1 MSEVVLN
8 QVRKN
13 FYLDSVALMRLSREI
28 AGMEGVIE
36 AALMMATPANLDIM
50 REAGLL
56 DGTPEARGND
66 LVLGLRASGEAAGRA
81 ALQVALRALDR
92 PRGSAGAAAA
102 WRPRTIAAAVRAMP
116 EANLAL
122 VSVPGPFAAAEARKA
137 LRRGLNVL
145 MFSDNVPIADEVS
158 LKREA
163 RELGLLMMGP
173 DCGTAVI
180 GGAPLA
186 FANRLERGPIGIVGA
201 SGTGIQ
207 EVSSLISEA
216 GGGISH
222 AIGVG
227 GRDLKRE
234 VGSITTLMAMEALEA
249 DAGTAAV
256 VLISKPPHP
265 DVAREV
271 IERIAA
277 STKPYVVCFIG
288 AGDLDLPPNA
298 RQAHTL
304 REAAELAC
312 GKRIGVD
319 FDVVERAGEL
329 QVNVRPGG
337 RIEGL
342 FSGGTLAA
350 EAQVLLKASGRELV
364 SNAPIPGVR
373 ELEPDES
380 RLSFSARPR
389 ESGDPDIP
397 TSAHWVPAFAGT
409 SGWGGPDRIIDL
421 GADEYTRGRP
431 HPMIDPGVRD
441 DMLRAALAD
450 PGVAVVL
457 VDLVIGI
464 GAHDDPAGHLAQVL
478 RNSPS
483 GGAPVIA
490 SVTGTRLD
498 PQNRAAQT
506 ARLAEAKVIV
516 APSNAHACEVAL
528 AIVELADE
536 GSGR

>member
-8 QVRKN
+8 EVRKG

-28 AGMEGVIE
+28 AAMEGVIE

-56 DGTPEARGND
+56 DGTPEAGGND
-66 LVLGLRASGEAAGRA
+66 LVLGLRASDEAAGRA

-145 MFSDNVPIADEVS
+145 MFSDNVSIEDEVS

-163 RELGLLMMGP
+163 RDLGLLMMGP

-180 GGAPLA
+180 GGVPLA

-227 GRDLKRE
+227 GRDLRRE
-234 VGSITTLMAMEALEA
+234 VGGITTLMAMEALEA
-249 DAGTAAV
+249 DADTEAV

-277 STKPYVVCFIG
+277 STKPYVVRFIG

-298 RQAHTL
+298 RQARTL
-304 REAAELAC
+304 REAAELAMG
-312 GKRIGVD
+312 GKRIGAE
-319 FDVVERAGEL
+319 FDVMERAAAL
-329 QVNVRPGG
+329 QTNVRVG

-350 EAQVLLKASGRELV
+350 EAQVLLKASGRDLV
-364 SNAPIPGVR
+364 SNAAIPGVR
-373 ELEPDES
+373 GLADDK
-380 RLSFSARPR
+380 AD
-389 ESGDPDIP
+389 G
-397 TSAHWVPAFAGT
+397 A
-409 SGWGGPDRIIDL
+409 DRIIDL

-450 PGVAVVL
+450 PAVAVVL
-457 VDLVIGI
+457 VDLVIGY

-478 RNSPS
+478 GKSPS
-483 GGAPVIA
+483 AGAPVIA

-498 PQNRAAQT
+498 PQNRAAQA
-506 ARLAEAKVIV
+506 ARLCEAKVIV
-516 APSNAHACEVAL
+516 APSNAHACELAL
-528 AIVELADE
+528 AIVELADG

>member
-1 MSEVVLN
+1 
-8 QVRKN
+8 
-13 FYLDSVALMRLSREI
+13 
-28 AGMEGVIE
+28 
-36 AALMMATPANLDIM
+36 
-50 REAGLL
+50 
-56 DGTPEARGND
+56 
-66 LVLGLRASGEAAGRA
+66 
-81 ALQVALRALDR
+81 
-92 PRGSAGAAAA
+92 
-102 WRPRTIAAAVRAMP
+102 
-116 EANLAL
+116 
-122 VSVPGPFAAAEARKA
+122 
-137 LRRGLNVL
+137 
-145 MFSDNVPIADEVS
+145 MFSDNVPIEDEVS

-163 RELGLLMMGP
+163 RDLGLLMMGP

-234 VGSITTLMAMEALEA
+234 VGGITTLMAMETLEA
-249 DAGTAAV
+249 DARTAAI

-271 IERIAA
+271 IGRIAA

-288 AGDLDLPPNA
+288 ADDLDLPPNA
-298 RQAHTL
+298 RQARTL

-312 GKRIGVD
+312 GKRIGVE
-319 FDVVERAGEL
+319 FDAVGHAAKL
-329 QVNVRPGG
+329 QDKVRQGC

-350 EAQVLLKASGRELV
+350 EAQVLLKASGRQLV
-364 SNAPIPGVR
+364 SNAAIPGVR
-373 ELEPDES
+373 ELADGKAEG
-380 RLSFSARPR
+380 A
-389 ESGDPDIP
+389 
-397 TSAHWVPAFAGT
+397 
-409 SGWGGPDRIIDL
+409 DRIIDL

-457 VDLVIGI
+457 VDLVIGY

-478 RNSPS
+478 RECPS
-483 GGAPVIA
+483 AGAPVIA

-498 PQNRAAQT
+498 PQNRDAQT
-506 ARLAEAKVIV
+506 ARLSEAGVFV
-516 APSNAHACEVAL
+516 APSNAHACELAL
-528 AIVELADE
+528 AIADRTAE
-536 GSGR
+536 GAPR

>member
-8 QVRKN
+8 QVRKG

-36 AALMMATPANLDIM
+36 AALMMATPANLAIM

-66 LVLGLRASGEAAGRA
+66 LVLGLRASDEAAGRA
-81 ALQVALRALDR
+81 ALEVALRALDR
-92 PRGSAGAAAA
+92 PRGSAGAAEA

-116 EANLAL
+116 GANLAL

-145 MFSDNVPIADEVS
+145 MFSDNVPIEDEVS

-163 RELGLLMMGP
+163 RDLGLLMMGP

-186 FANRLERGPIGIVGA
+186 FANRLERGSIGIVGA

-234 VGSITTLMAMEALEA
+234 VGGITTLMAMEALEA
-249 DAGTAAV
+249 DAGTQAI

-271 IERIAA
+271 IGRIAA

-288 AGDLDLPPNA
+288 ADDLELPPNA
-298 RQAHTL
+298 RQARTL

-312 GKRIGVD
+312 GKRIGVE

-329 QVNVRPGG
+329 QVTVRQGC

-350 EAQVLLKASGRELV
+350 EAQILLKASGRQLV
-364 SNAPIPGVR
+364 SNAAIPGVR
-373 ELEPDES
+373 
-380 RLSFSARPR
+380 
-389 ESGDPDIP
+389 G
-397 TSAHWVPAFAGT
+397 PADDKAGVA
-409 SGWGGPDRIIDL
+409 DRIIDL

-457 VDLVIGI
+457 VDLVIGY

-478 RNSPS
+478 GKSPS
-483 GGAPVIA
+483 AGAPVIA

-498 PQNRAAQT
+498 PQNRAAQA
-506 ARLAEAKVIV
+506 ARLSQAGVIV
-516 APSNAHACEVAL
+516 APSNAHACELAL
-528 AIVELADE
+528 AIADRTVE
-536 GSGR
+536 GKRR